1 MNYRNKQ
8 IYIVHSVDTEGP
20 LNESQKETF
29 KRIEELCGIR
39 IKNQSSKI
47 LNKIIKGNYF
57 TGKLKKKVSK
67 IFNPHLINYNYNWSL
82 IRKMLNSI
90 SKPNFRNR
98 VPGSDGKGY
107 VLTWH
112 CVDHVNY
119 KTNPRKRILG
129 YGKIFSFY
137 KNFIKR
143 KKLKDKLQFHFHPMS
158 IFKEANRNATLYF
171 RNDNLY
177 QILCRRIIDH
187 NWFPVVNRAGF
198 HVERPDSHWFLE
210 QFIPFDL
217 SNTNKNERKLK
228 NPAEAAR
235 GWDWRRAP
243 KNWEI
248 YNPDKDDYQKKGACR
263 RYIGRI
269 LSVLN
274 RTESIDEKEVLKAF
288 KRADSGKKTLLAV
301 TGHDFRNLE
310 TEINFFLDLIK
321 KASKKYPKVKFY
333 FTDAVSGFQKT
344 LGFKNNKKNQLKLK
358 IKRFNKT
365 SFKIITKQGKVFGPQ
380 PFLALKLKNGN
391 YIHDNLDFSLKKNE
405 WYYTLSKD
413 TVSIKDIKTIA
424 VGAADKLGN
433 YDVKKIDI

>member
-1 MNYRNKQ
+1 MNNRNKK

-20 LNESQKETF
+20 LYESQKETF
-29 KRIEELCGIR
+29 KRIEELCGIKV
-39 IKNQSSKI
+39 KNQSSKI
-47 LNKIIKGNYF
+47 LNNIIKGNYF

-82 IRKMLNSI
+82 IKKMLNSI

-98 VPGSDGKGY
+98 VLGSDKKGY
-107 VLTWH
+107 ILTWH

-119 KTNPRKRILG
+119 EKNPRKRELG
-129 YGKIFSFY
+129 YGKIFKFY
-137 KNFIKR
+137 NSFIKR
-143 KKLKDKLQFHFHPMS
+143 KKLKDKIQFHFHPMS

-217 SNTNKNERKLK
+217 SNTNKNEIKSK
-228 NPAEAAR
+228 NLAVAAR
-235 GWDWRRAP
+235 GRDWRRAP

-248 YNPDKDDYQKKGACR
+248 YNPDKDYYQIKGKCR

-274 RTESIDEKEVLKAF
+274 RTESIDKKEVLNAF
-288 KRADSGKKTLLAV
+288 KRANSGKRTLLAV

-321 KASKKYPKVKFY
+321 KASRRYPNVKFY
-333 FTDAVSGFQKT
+333 FVDAISGFQKT
-344 LGFKNNKKNQLKLK
+344 LGIKNSKNKRLKLN
-358 IKRFNKT
+358 IKRLDKI
-365 SFKIITKQGKVFGPQ
+365 SFKISTKQGKVFGPQ

-391 YIHDNLDFSLKKNE
+391 YVHDNLDFSLKKNE
-405 WYYTLSKD
+405 WYYSLTED
-413 TVSIKDIKTIA
+413 TVGIKDIKTIA
-424 VGAADKLGN
+424 IGAADKLGN
-433 YDVKKIDI
+433 YDVQRINF